1 MKRWEAPTGGKLL
14 GPAECLHSS
23 ASPGATVGRGDRSHR
38 CSSGFRLLLSVPLR
52 LVFIYSSQFQSSQ
65 TSARQPE
72 FGWGHGLARVT
83 LKSIL
88 DISMIHFRAIGMG
101 GFSAEPS
108 NFWVAV
114 SS

>member
-1 MKRWEAPTGGKLL
+1 MFL
-14 GPAECLHSS
+14 GRP
-23 ASPGATVGRGDRSHR
+23 
-38 CSSGFRLLLSVPLR
+38 SVPLR
-52 LVFIYSSQFQSSQ
+52 LVFIYNSQLHSSQ

-72 FGWGHGLARVT
+72 FGWGHGLAWVT

-88 DISMIHFRAIGMG
+88 DISMIHFRATGMG

-114 SS
+114 SSCVSRGAATPVTWDMGTKN